1 MVTQLFRS
9 GSGSNGAPSPSSSSP
24 APVVP
29 PVVRILA
36 CGGTFLPAPAKP
48 MLRRVDVRTA
58 VAAAMADQAGG
69 EEADVVSRPAKSD
82 LCAAAAGRSERDGEN
97 EEGEEEEEEEEE
109 DDDAR
114 GGGEAAV
121 KEAGIMT
128 CVAIS
133 AAGARGRGI
142 LVTGSYDKGVRVLHN
157 VLCPD
162 RENPPSSSD
171 EDGAAAAAAAPPPP
185 VTMRM
190 LGHHEEGVRAVAISA
205 DGRWAVTGD
214 RKGLV
219 KVWEVPREAPPGA
232 DREPSS
238 SDGAAE
244 AEFEAHKGYVYSLCM
259 SPDARTVARTSRC
272 RLPVL
277 MCLLVFDVWMLWM

>member
-1 MVTQLFRS
+1 MVMELFRS
-9 GSGSNGAPSPSSSSP
+9 GSGSEGAPSPSSSSP

-58 VAAAMADQAGG
+58 AAASRADQAEG
-69 EEADVVSRPAKSD
+69 EEDDVLSRPARSD
-82 LCAAAAGRSERDGEN
+82 LCAAAGRSDRDGDN
-97 EEGEEEEEEEEE
+97 EEEEEE
-109 DDDAR
+109 DDDDDDATG

-157 VLCPD
+157 VLSPD

-171 EDGAAAAAAAPPPP
+171 EDGATAAAEAAAAPP
-185 VTMRM
+185 VTMRV
-190 LGHHEEGVRAVAISA
+190 LGRHKDGVRAVAISA
-205 DGRWAVTGD
+205 DGRWAVSGD
-214 RKGLV
+214 REGLV

-232 DREPSS
+232 DREPGS

-259 SPDARTVARTSRC
+259 SPDARTV
-272 RLPVL
+272 
-277 MCLLVFDVWMLWM
+277 

>member
-9 GSGSNGAPSPSSSSP
+9 GSGSDGAPSPSSSSP

-58 VAAAMADQAGG
+58 AAAAGAGADQAEG
-69 EEADVVSRPAKSD
+69 EEADVVSRPMRSD

-97 EEGEEEEEEEEE
+97 EEEEEEEEED

-162 RENPPSSSD
+162 RDNPPSSSD
-171 EDGAAAAAAAPPPP
+171 EDGAAPPP

-190 LGHHEEGVRAVAISA
+190 LGRHEEGVRAVAISA

-238 SDGAAE
+238 PDGAAE

-277 MCLLVFDVWMLWM
+277 MCLLAFNVWMMLWM

>member
-9 GSGSNGAPSPSSSSP
+9 GSGSNDAPSPSSSSP

-58 VAAAMADQAGG
+58 AAVGARADQAGG
-69 EEADVVSRPAKSD
+69 EEVDVVSRPVRSD
-82 LCAAAAGRSERDGEN
+82 LCAAAAGRPERDGEN
-97 EEGEEEEEEEEE
+97 EEEEEEEEE
-109 DDDAR
+109 DDDDAR

-171 EDGAAAAAAAPPPP
+171 EDGAAPPPSPPPP

-190 LGHHEEGVRAVAISA
+190 LGRHEEGVRAVAISA

-232 DREPSS
+232 DRAPSS
-238 SDGAAE
+238 PDGAAE

-277 MCLLVFDVWMLWM
+277 MCLLVFDVWMMLWM